1 MGGIKIMSGKLRPA
15 WVEINKE
22 KAIHNFLEVRRA
34 VGPDRKI
41 CAVVKADSY
50 GMGSLELS
58 KMYIEN
64 GVDML
69 AVAVL
74 DEALELREQFKDIGI
89 LVLGYTTEDF
99 YDTAIEN
106 NITLT
111 VYNYDHAVKLNNTAK
126 KLKKYA
132 KIHIK
137 VETGMNRLGFLP
149 TEENADKVAEINKM
163 ENIIIEGA
171 YSHHAKADEKD
182 KTTAH
187 MQAGRFIKFMDM
199 LEKRNVQIPIKHIA
213 NSATIIEMPEYYFDM
228 VRPGII
234 LSGFYPSDEV
244 DKDEYKFE
252 ICVTLK
258 AKLANVKT
266 IEAGE
271 GVGYGHLYRADKQ
284 VVVGTVPLGYAD
296 GYSRLLS
303 NKGYVVVKGI
313 KCPILGKVCMDQ
325 FMIDLS
331 NVTSPSIGDEVI
343 VYGDGTDGAMTAEDV
358 ANMRGTISYE
368 VLTNLAVK
376 RLPKIYV

>member
-1 MGGIKIMSGKLRPA
+1 MNEKLRPA
-15 WVEINKE
+15 WVEVNRE

-50 GMGSLELS
+50 GMGSMELS
-58 KMYIEN
+58 KMYLEN
-64 GVDML
+64 GVDMF
-69 AVAVL
+69 AVAVIG
-74 DEALELREQFKDIGI
+74 EAFELREEIKDKDI
-89 LVLGYTTEDF
+89 LVLGFTSEEFYED
-99 YDTAIEN
+99 AIEN
-106 NITLT
+106 DITLT
-111 VYNYDHAVKLNNTAK
+111 IYNYDHAVRLNEAAK
-126 KLKKYA
+126 KLNKKA

-149 TEENADKVAEINKM
+149 TVDNADKIADIAKM
-163 ENIIIEGA
+163 ENIKIEGA
-171 YSHHAKADEKD
+171 FSHQAKADERD

-187 MQAGRFIKFMDM
+187 MQADRFIKFMEM
-199 LEKRNVQIPIKHIA
+199 LEERNVEIPIKHIA

-244 DKDEYKFE
+244 DTEKYIFK

-258 AKLANVKT
+258 AKVANVKT
-266 IEAGE
+266 IDAGE
-271 GVGYGHLYRADKQ
+271 GVGYGHLYRTDKP
-284 VVVGTVPLGYAD
+284 VVVGTIPLGYAD

-303 NKGYVVVKGI
+303 NKGYVIVKGV

-325 FMIDLS
+325 FMVDLS
-331 NVTSPSIGDEVI
+331 NVDDPQIGDI
-343 VYGDGTDGAMTAEDV
+343 AIIYGDGTDGAMTAEDV

-368 VLTNLAVK
+368 VLTNLAVR

>member
-1 MGGIKIMSGKLRPA
+1 MNEKLRPA
-15 WVEINKE
+15 WVEVNKD
-22 KAIHNFLEVRRA
+22 KAIHNLLEVRRA

-41 CAVVKADSY
+41 CTVVKADSY
-50 GMGSLELS
+50 GMGSVELS

-64 GVDML
+64 GVDMF
-69 AVAVL
+69 AVAVIG
-74 DEALELREQFKDIGI
+74 EAFELREEIKEKDI
-89 LVLGYTTEDF
+89 LVLGFTSEEFYED
-99 YDTAIEN
+99 AIKN

-111 VYNYDHAVKLNNTAK
+111 IYNYDHAFRLNEAAK
-126 KLKKYA
+126 KLNKEA

-149 TEENADKVAEINKM
+149 TEENADKVAAIAKLG
-163 ENIIIEGA
+163 NIKIEGA

-187 MQAGRFIKFMDM
+187 MQAGRFIKFMEM
-199 LEKRNVQIPIKHIA
+199 LKERDVEIPTKHIA

-244 DKDEYKFE
+244 NTEKYKFE

-258 AKLANVKT
+258 ARLANVKT

-271 GVGYGHLYRADKQ
+271 GVGYGHLYRADKP
-284 VVVGTVPLGYAD
+284 VTVGTIPLGYAD

-303 NKGYVVVKGI
+303 NKGYVVVKGV
-313 KCPILGKVCMDQ
+313 KCQILGKVCMDQ
-325 FMIDLS
+325 FMVDLS
-331 NVTSPSIGDEVI
+331 NVENPQIGDVAI

-368 VLTNLAVK
+368 VLTNLAVR

>member
-1 MGGIKIMSGKLRPA
+1 MNEKLRPA
-15 WVEINKE
+15 WVEVNRE

-58 KMYIEN
+58 KMYLEN
-64 GVDML
+64 GVDMF
-69 AVAVL
+69 AVAVIG
-74 DEALELREQFKDIGI
+74 EAFELREEIKDKDI
-89 LVLGYTTEDF
+89 LVLGFTSEEF
-99 YDTAIEN
+99 YDDAIEN

-111 VYNYDHAVKLNNTAK
+111 IYDYNHAVRLNEAAK
-126 KLKKYA
+126 KLHKEA

-149 TEENADKVAEINKM
+149 TAENADKIANIAKM
-163 ENIIIEGA
+163 ENIKIEGA
-171 YSHHAKADEKD
+171 FSHQAKADEKD

-187 MQAGRFIKFMDM
+187 MQADRFVKFMEM
-199 LEKRNVQIPIKHIA
+199 LEERNVEIPVKHIA
-213 NSATIIEMPEYYFDM
+213 NSATIIELPEYYFDM

-244 DKDEYKFE
+244 DTEKYIFK

-258 AKLANVKT
+258 AKVANVKT
-266 IEAGE
+266 IDAGE
-271 GVGYGHLYRADKQ
+271 GVGYGHLYRADKP
-284 VVVGTVPLGYAD
+284 VVVGTIPLGYAD

-303 NKGYVVVKGI
+303 NKGYVVVKGV

-325 FMIDLS
+325 FMVELS
-331 NVTSPSIGDEVI
+331 NVENPQIGDVAT
-343 VYGDGTDGAMTAEDV
+343 VYGDGADGAMTAEDV

>member
-1 MGGIKIMSGKLRPA
+1 MNGKLRPA
-15 WVEINKE
+15 WVEVNRE

-34 VGPDRKI
+34 VGPNVKI

-50 GMGSLELS
+50 GMGSMELS
-58 KMYIEN
+58 KMYLEN
-64 GVDML
+64 GVDMF
-69 AVAVL
+69 AVAVIG
-74 DEALELREQFKDIGI
+74 EAFELREEIKDKDI
-89 LVLGYTTEDF
+89 LVLGFTSEEFYED
-99 YDTAIEN
+99 AIEN

-111 VYNYDHAVKLNNTAK
+111 VYNYDHAVRLNQTAK
-126 KLKKYA
+126 KLNKKA

-149 TEENADKVAEINKM
+149 TEENADKIADIAKM
-163 ENIIIEGA
+163 ENIAIEGA
-171 YSHHAKADEKD
+171 FSHQAKADERD

-187 MQAGRFIKFMDM
+187 MQAGRFIKFMGM
-199 LEKRNVQIPIKHIA
+199 LEERNVEIPVKHIA

-244 DKDEYKFE
+244 DTEKLKFK

-258 AKLANVKT
+258 AKVANVKT
-266 IEAGE
+266 IDAGE
-271 GVGYGHLYRADKQ
+271 GVGYGHLYRADKP
-284 VVVGTVPLGYAD
+284 VVVGTIPIGYAD

-303 NKGYVVVKGI
+303 NKGYVVINGV

-325 FMIDLS
+325 FMVDLS
-331 NVTSPSIGDEVI
+331 NVENPQIGDVAI
-343 VYGDGTDGAMTAEDV
+343 LYGDGTDGAMTAEDV

-376 RLPKIYV
+376 RLPKIYI

>member
-1 MGGIKIMSGKLRPA
+1 MNEKLRPA
-15 WVEINKE
+15 WVEVNRE

-58 KMYIEN
+58 KMYFEN
-64 GVDML
+64 GVDMF
-69 AVAVL
+69 AVAVIG
-74 DEALELREQFKDIGI
+74 EAFELRKEIKDKDI
-89 LVLGYTTEDF
+89 LVLGFTSEEF
-99 YDTAIEN
+99 YDDAIEN
-106 NITLT
+106 NIILT
-111 VYNYDHAVKLNNTAK
+111 IYDYNHAVRLNEAAK
-126 KLKKYA
+126 RLHKEA

-149 TEENADKVAEINKM
+149 TGENADKIADIAKF

-171 YSHHAKADEKD
+171 FSHQAKADEKD

-187 MQAGRFIKFMDM
+187 MQADRFIKFMEM
-199 LEKRNVQIPIKHIA
+199 LKERNVEIPIKHIA
-213 NSATIIEMPEYYFDM
+213 NSATIIELPEYYFDM

-244 DKDEYKFE
+244 DTEKYIFK

-258 AKLANVKT
+258 AKVANVKT

-271 GVGYGHLYRADKQ
+271 GVGYGHLYHADKQ
-284 VVVGTVPLGYAD
+284 VVVGTIPLGYAD

-303 NKGYVVVKGI
+303 NKGYVVVKGV

-325 FMIDLS
+325 FMVDLS
-331 NVTSPSIGDEVI
+331 NVENPQIDDVAI

-368 VLTNLAVK
+368 VLTNLAVR

>member
-1 MGGIKIMSGKLRPA
+1 MSGKLRPA
-15 WVEINKE
+15 WVEINRE
-22 KAIHNFLEVRRA
+22 KAIHNLLEVRRA
-34 VGPDRKI
+34 VGPDKKI

-58 KMYIEN
+58 KMYLEN
-64 GVDML
+64 GVDMF
-69 AVAVL
+69 AVAVIG
-74 DEALELREQFKDIGI
+74 EAFELREEIKDKDI
-89 LVLGYTTEDF
+89 LVLGFTSEEF
-99 YDTAIEN
+99 YDDAVANDI
-106 NITLT
+106 ILT
-111 VYNYDHAVKLNNTAK
+111 IYNYEHAAKLNEAAK
-126 KLKKYA
+126 KLNKDA

-149 TEENADKVAEINKM
+149 TEKNADIVAAIAKM
-163 ENIIIEGA
+163 ENIKIEGA

-187 MQAGRFIKFMDM
+187 MQAGRFIKFMEM
-199 LEKRNVQIPIKHIA
+199 LKERNVEIPTKHIA

-234 LSGFYPSDEV
+234 LSGFYPSKEV
-244 DKDEYKFE
+244 DTEKYIFK

-258 AKLANVKT
+258 AKVANVKT
-266 IEAGE
+266 IDAGE
-271 GVGYGHLYRADKQ
+271 GVGYGHLYRADKP
-284 VVVGTVPLGYAD
+284 VVVGTIPLGYAD

-303 NKGYVVVKGI
+303 NKGYVTVKGV

-325 FMIDLS
+325 FMVDLS
-331 NVTSPSIGDEVI
+331 DVENPQIGDVAT

-358 ANMRGTISYE
+358 AGMRGTISYE
-368 VLTNLAVK
+368 VLTNLAVR

>member
-1 MGGIKIMSGKLRPA
+1 MNGKLRPA
-15 WVEINKE
+15 WVEVNRE

-34 VGPDRKI
+34 VGPNVKI

-50 GMGSLELS
+50 GMGSMELS
-58 KMYIEN
+58 KMYLEN
-64 GVDML
+64 GVDMF
-69 AVAVL
+69 AVAVIG
-74 DEALELREQFKDIGI
+74 EAFELREEIKDKDI
-89 LVLGYTTEDF
+89 LVLGFTSEEFYED
-99 YDTAIEN
+99 AIEN

-111 VYNYDHAVKLNNTAK
+111 VYNYDHAVRLNQTAK
-126 KLKKYA
+126 KLNKKA

-149 TEENADKVAEINKM
+149 TEENADKIADIAKM
-163 ENIIIEGA
+163 ENIMIEGA
-171 YSHHAKADEKD
+171 FSHQAKADERD

-187 MQAGRFIKFMDM
+187 MQAGRFIKFMGM
-199 LEKRNVQIPIKHIA
+199 LEERNVKIPVKHIA

-244 DKDEYKFE
+244 DTEKLKFK

-258 AKLANVKT
+258 AKVANVKT
-266 IEAGE
+266 IDAGE
-271 GVGYGHLYRADKQ
+271 GVGYGHLYRADKP
-284 VVVGTVPLGYAD
+284 VVVGTIPIGYAD

-303 NKGYVVVKGI
+303 NKGYVVINGV

-325 FMIDLS
+325 FMVDLS
-331 NVTSPSIGDEVI
+331 NVENPQIGDVAI
-343 VYGDGTDGAMTAEDV
+343 LYGDGTDGAMTAEDV

-376 RLPKIYV
+376 RLPKIYI

>member
-1 MGGIKIMSGKLRPA
+1 MNEKIRPA
-15 WVEINKE
+15 WVEINRN

-34 VGPDRKI
+34 VGPNVKI

-50 GMGSLELS
+50 GMGSVELS
-58 KMYIEN
+58 KMYLEN
-64 GVDML
+64 GVDMF
-69 AVAVL
+69 AVAVIS
-74 DEALELREQFKDIGI
+74 EALELRDEIKDKDI
-89 LVLGYTTEDF
+89 LVLGYTPEEF
-99 YDTAIEN
+99 YDDAINN
-106 NITLT
+106 NITLAM
-111 VYNYDHAVKLNNTAK
+111 YDYELAEKLNEVARSLNKKAK
-126 KLKKYA
+126 V
-132 KIHIK
+132 HIK

-149 TEENADKVAEINKM
+149 TEDNADKVAKIAKM
-163 ENIIIEGA
+163 ENINIEGA
-171 YSHHAKADEKD
+171 FSHHAKADEKD

-187 MQAGRFIKFMDM
+187 KQAGKFISFMKM
-199 LEKRNVQIPIKHIA
+199 LEERNVNVPVKHIA
-213 NSATIIEMPEYYFDM
+213 NSATIIDMPEYYFDM

-244 DKDEYKFE
+244 NMDEYKFE

-258 AKLANVKT
+258 ARIANVKT

-271 GVGYGHLYRADKQ
+271 GVGYGHLFTANKNI
-284 VVVGTVPLGYAD
+284 VVGTIPLGYAD

-303 NKGYVVVKGI
+303 NKGYIVVKGV

-325 FMIDLS
+325 FMVDLS
-331 NVTSPSIGDEVI
+331 NVENPKIGDEAI

-368 VLTNLAVK
+368 VLTNLGK

>member
-1 MGGIKIMSGKLRPA
+1 MSEKLRPA
-15 WVEINKE
+15 WVEINRE
-22 KAIHNFLEVRRA
+22 KAVHNLLEVRRA
-34 VGPDRKI
+34 VGPDKKI

-58 KMYIEN
+58 KMYLEN
-64 GVDML
+64 GVDMF
-69 AVAVL
+69 AVAVIG
-74 DEALELREQFKDIGI
+74 EALELREEIKDKDI
-89 LVLGYTTEDF
+89 LVLGYTSEEF
-99 YDTAIEN
+99 YQDAIGN
-106 NITLT
+106 NVTLT
-111 VYNYDHAVKLNNTAK
+111 IYNYDHAARLNEAGKKLNK
-126 KLKKYA
+126 KA

-137 VETGMNRLGFLP
+137 VETGMNRLGFQP
-149 TEENADKVAEINKM
+149 TEENADKVAEIAKM
-163 ENIIIEGA
+163 PNILIEGA

-187 MQAGRFIKFMDM
+187 MQAGRFIKFMEM
-199 LEKRNVQIPIKHIA
+199 LEDRKVTIPTKHIA

-244 DKDEYKFE
+244 DMEKYKFK
-252 ICVTLK
+252 ICITLK

-266 IEAGE
+266 IDAGE
-271 GVGYGHLYRADKQ
+271 GVGYGHLYRADKP
-284 VVVGTVPLGYAD
+284 VVVGTIPLGYAD

-303 NKGYVVVKGI
+303 NKGYVVIKGV

-325 FMIDLS
+325 FMVDLS
-331 NVTSPSIGDEVI
+331 NVDNPQIGDVAI

-368 VLTNLAVK
+368 VLTNLAVR

>member
-1 MGGIKIMSGKLRPA
+1 MNEKIRPA
-15 WVEINKE
+15 WVEVNRK

-34 VGPDRKI
+34 VGPNVKI

-50 GMGSLELS
+50 GMGSVELS
-58 KMYIEN
+58 KMYLEN
-64 GVDML
+64 GVDMF
-69 AVAVL
+69 AVAVIS
-74 DEALELREQFKDIGI
+74 EAFELRQEIKDKDI
-89 LVLGYTTEDF
+89 LVLGYTPEEF
-99 YDTAIEN
+99 YDDAINN

-111 VYNYDHAVKLNNTAK
+111 VYNYELAERLNTVAK
-126 KLKKYA
+126 GLNKKA

-149 TEENADKVAEINKM
+149 TEENADKIDAIAKM
-163 ENIIIEGA
+163 ENIAIEGA
-171 YSHHAKADEKD
+171 FSHQAKADEKD

-187 MQAGRFIKFMDM
+187 KQAGRFISFMKM
-199 LEKRNVQIPIKHIA
+199 LEERNVTIPIKHIA
-213 NSATIIEMPEYYFDM
+213 NSATIIDLPEYYFDM

-244 DKDEYKFE
+244 NMDEYKFE

-258 AKLANVKT
+258 AKVANVKT

-271 GVGYGHLYRADKQ
+271 GVGYGHLFSTEKPT
-284 VVVGTVPLGYAD
+284 VVGTIPLGYAD

-303 NKGYVVVKGI
+303 NKGYIVVKGV

-325 FMIDLS
+325 FMVDLS
-331 NVTSPSIGDEVI
+331 GVENPQIGDEAI
-343 VYGDGTDGAMTAEDV
+343 IYGDGTDGAMTAEDV

-368 VLTNLAVK
+368 VLTNLGK

>member
-1 MGGIKIMSGKLRPA
+1 MNEKLRPA
-15 WVEINKE
+15 WVEVNRE

-50 GMGSLELS
+50 GMGSMELS
-58 KMYIEN
+58 KMYLEN
-64 GVDML
+64 GVDMF
-69 AVAVL
+69 AVAVIG
-74 DEALELREQFKDIGI
+74 EAFELREEIKNKDI
-89 LVLGYTTEDF
+89 LVLGFTSEEFYED
-99 YDTAIEN
+99 AIEN
-106 NITLT
+106 DITLT
-111 VYNYDHAVKLNNTAK
+111 IYNYDHAVRLNEAAK
-126 KLKKYA
+126 KLNKKA

-149 TEENADKVAEINKM
+149 TVDNADKIADIAKM
-163 ENIIIEGA
+163 ENIKIEGA
-171 YSHHAKADEKD
+171 FSHQAKADERD

-187 MQAGRFIKFMDM
+187 MQADRFIKFMEM
-199 LEKRNVQIPIKHIA
+199 LEERNVEIPIKHIA

-244 DKDEYKFE
+244 DTEKYIFK

-258 AKLANVKT
+258 AKVANVKT
-266 IEAGE
+266 IDAGE
-271 GVGYGHLYRADKQ
+271 GVGYGHLYRTDKP
-284 VVVGTVPLGYAD
+284 VVVGTIPLGYAD

-303 NKGYVVVKGI
+303 NKGYVIVKGV

-325 FMIDLS
+325 FMVDLS
-331 NVTSPSIGDEVI
+331 NVDDPQIGDLAI
-343 VYGDGTDGAMTAEDV
+343 IYGDGTDGAMTAEDV

-368 VLTNLAVK
+368 VLTNLAVR

>member
-1 MGGIKIMSGKLRPA
+1 MNEKLRPA
-15 WVEINKE
+15 WVEVNRE

-50 GMGSLELS
+50 GMGSMELS
-58 KMYIEN
+58 KMYLEN
-64 GVDML
+64 GVDMF
-69 AVAVL
+69 AVAVIG
-74 DEALELREQFKDIGI
+74 EAFELREEIKDKDI
-89 LVLGYTTEDF
+89 LVLGFTSEEFYED
-99 YDTAIEN
+99 AIEN
-106 NITLT
+106 DITLT
-111 VYNYDHAVKLNNTAK
+111 IYNYDHAVRLNEAAK
-126 KLKKYA
+126 KLNKKA

-149 TEENADKVAEINKM
+149 TVDNADKIADIAKM
-163 ENIIIEGA
+163 ENIKIEGA
-171 YSHHAKADEKD
+171 FSHQAKADERD

-187 MQAGRFIKFMDM
+187 MQADRFIKFMEM
-199 LEKRNVQIPIKHIA
+199 LEERNVEIPIKHIA

-244 DKDEYKFE
+244 DTEKYIFK

-258 AKLANVKT
+258 AKVANVKT
-266 IEAGE
+266 IDAGE
-271 GVGYGHLYRADKQ
+271 GVGYGHLYRTDKP
-284 VVVGTVPLGYAD
+284 VVVGTIPLGYAD

-303 NKGYVVVKGI
+303 NKGYVIVKGV

-325 FMIDLS
+325 FMVDLS
-331 NVTSPSIGDEVI
+331 NVDDPQIGDI
-343 VYGDGTDGAMTAEDV
+343 AIIYGDGTDGAMTAEDV
-358 ANMRGTISYE
+358 ANIRGTISYE
-368 VLTNLAVK
+368 VLTNLAVR

>member
-1 MGGIKIMSGKLRPA
+1 MGEKLRPA
-15 WVEINKE
+15 WVEINRE
-22 KAIHNFLEVRRA
+22 KAIHNLLEVRRA
-34 VGPDRKI
+34 VGPHRKI

-58 KMYIEN
+58 KLYVEN

-69 AVAVL
+69 AVAVIG
-74 DEALELREQFKDIGI
+74 EALELRKEIKNTDI
-89 LVLGYTTEDF
+89 LVLGYTTEEF
-99 YDTAIEN
+99 YSDAVEKD
-106 NITLT
+106 ITLT
-111 VYNYDHAVKLNNTAK
+111 IYNYDHAVKLDEVAR
-126 KLKKYA
+126 KLNKQA

-149 TEENADKVAEINKM
+149 TEENADLVAKIYSLK
-163 ENIIIEGA
+163 NIKIEGA
-171 YSHHAKADEKD
+171 YSHLAKADEKD

-187 MQAGRFIKFMDM
+187 MQAGRFIKFMEF
-199 LEKRNVQIPIKHIA
+199 LEKRNVEIPVKHIA
-213 NSATIIEMPEYYFDM
+213 NSAAIIDLPEYYFDM

-234 LSGFYPSDEV
+234 LTGFYPSDEV
-244 DKDEYKFE
+244 NTEEFNFK

-258 AKLANVKT
+258 AKIANVKT

-271 GVGYGHLYRADKQ
+271 GVGYGHLFKADKP

-303 NKGYVVVKGI
+303 NKGYVVVKGV

-325 FMIDLS
+325 FMIDLTE
-331 NVTSPSIGDEVI
+331 VDSPKIGDEVI

-358 ANMRGTISYE
+358 AKIRGTISYE
-368 VLTNLAVK
+368 VLTNLAVR

>member
-1 MGGIKIMSGKLRPA
+1 MSERLRPA
-15 WVEINKE
+15 WVEVNKE
-22 KAIHNFLEVRRA
+22 KAIHNLLEVRRA
-34 VGPDRKI
+34 VGPNKKI

-58 KMYIEN
+58 KMYLNN
-64 GVDML
+64 GVDMF
-69 AVAVL
+69 AVAVIG
-74 DEALELREQFKDIGI
+74 EALELRQEIKDKDI
-89 LVLGYTTEDF
+89 LVLGFTTEEF
-99 YDTAIEN
+99 YEEAIEN
-106 NITLT
+106 DITLT
-111 VYNYDHAVKLNNTAK
+111 IFNYEHALKLNEIAK
-126 KLKKYA
+126 ELNKDA

-149 TEENADKVAEINKM
+149 TSENANKIKDISKM
-163 ENIIIEGA
+163 QNIKIEGA

-187 MQAGRFIKFMDM
+187 MQAGRFIKFMEM
-199 LEKRNVQIPIKHIA
+199 LEERNVNIPTKHIA

-244 DKDEYKFE
+244 NTKEYKFQ

-271 GVGYGHLYRADKQ
+271 GVGYGHLYRAEEPI
-284 VVVGTVPLGYAD
+284 VVGTIPLGYAD

-303 NKGYVVVKGI
+303 NKGYVIVKGV

-325 FMIDLS
+325 FMIDLT
-331 NVTSPSIGDEVI
+331 NVDNPQIGDVAI
-343 VYGDGTDGAMTAEDV
+343 VYGDGTDGAMTAEDI

-376 RLPKIYV
+376 RLPKIYI

>member
-1 MGGIKIMSGKLRPA
+1 MSGKMRPA
-15 WVEINKE
+15 WVEINRE
-22 KAIHNFLEVRRA
+22 KAIHNFSEVRRA
-34 VGPDRKI
+34 VGPDKKI

-58 KMYIEN
+58 KMYLEN
-64 GVDML
+64 GVDMF
-69 AVAVL
+69 AVAVIG
-74 DEALELREQFKDIGI
+74 EAFELREEIKDKDI
-89 LVLGYTTEDF
+89 LVLGFTSEEF
-99 YDTAIEN
+99 YDDAIAN
-106 NITLT
+106 DITLT
-111 VYNYDHAVKLNNTAK
+111 IYNYEHAVKLNKAAK
-126 KLKKYA
+126 KLNKDA

-137 VETGMNRLGFLP
+137 VETGMNRLGFFP
-149 TEENADKVAEINKM
+149 TEENADKVADIAKM
-163 ENIIIEGA
+163 ENIKIEGA

-187 MQAGRFIKFMDM
+187 MQAGRFIKFMEM
-199 LEKRNVQIPIKHIA
+199 LKERNVEIPTKHIA

-244 DKDEYKFE
+244 DTEKYKFK

-258 AKLANVKT
+258 AKVANVKT
-266 IEAGE
+266 IDAGE
-271 GVGYGHLYRADKQ
+271 GVGYGHLYRADKP
-284 VVVGTVPLGYAD
+284 VVVGTIPLGYAD

-303 NKGYVVVKGI
+303 NKGYVVVKGV

-325 FMIDLS
+325 FMVDLS
-331 NVTSPSIGDEVI
+331 NVENPQIGDVAI

-358 ANMRGTISYE
+358 ADMRGTISYE
-368 VLTNLAVK
+368 VLTNLAVR

>member
-1 MGGIKIMSGKLRPA
+1 MNEKLRPA
-15 WVEINKE
+15 WVEVNRE

-58 KMYIEN
+58 KMYFEN
-64 GVDML
+64 GVDMF
-69 AVAVL
+69 AVAVIG
-74 DEALELREQFKDIGI
+74 EAFELRKEIKDKDV
-89 LVLGYTTEDF
+89 LVLGFTSEEF
-99 YDTAIEN
+99 YDDAIEN
-106 NITLT
+106 NIILT
-111 VYNYDHAVKLNNTAK
+111 IYDYNHAVRLNEAAK
-126 KLKKYA
+126 RLHKEA

-149 TEENADKVAEINKM
+149 TVENADKIADIAKF

-171 YSHHAKADEKD
+171 FSHQAKADEKD

-187 MQAGRFIKFMDM
+187 MQADRFIKFMEM
-199 LEKRNVQIPIKHIA
+199 LKERNVEIPIKHIA
-213 NSATIIEMPEYYFDM
+213 NSATIIELPEYYFDM

-244 DKDEYKFE
+244 DTEKYIFK

-258 AKLANVKT
+258 AKVANVKT

-271 GVGYGHLYRADKQ
+271 GVGYGHLYHADKQ
-284 VVVGTVPLGYAD
+284 VVVGTIPLGYAD

-303 NKGYVVVKGI
+303 NKGYVVVKGV

-325 FMIDLS
+325 FMVDLS
-331 NVTSPSIGDEVI
+331 NVENPQIDDVAI

-368 VLTNLAVK
+368 VLTNLAVR

>member
-1 MGGIKIMSGKLRPA
+1 MNGKLRPA
-15 WVEINKE
+15 WVEVNRE

-34 VGPDRKI
+34 VGPNVKI

-50 GMGSLELS
+50 GMGSMELS
-58 KMYIEN
+58 KMYLEN
-64 GVDML
+64 GVDMF
-69 AVAVL
+69 AVAVIG
-74 DEALELREQFKDIGI
+74 EAFELREEIKDKDI
-89 LVLGYTTEDF
+89 LVLGFTSEEFYED
-99 YDTAIEN
+99 AIEN

-111 VYNYDHAVKLNNTAK
+111 VYNYDHAVRLNQTAK
-126 KLKKYA
+126 KLNKKA

-149 TEENADKVAEINKM
+149 TEENADKIADIAKM
-163 ENIIIEGA
+163 ENIMIEGA
-171 YSHHAKADEKD
+171 FSHQAKADERD

-187 MQAGRFIKFMDM
+187 MQAGRFIKFMGM
-199 LEKRNVQIPIKHIA
+199 LEERNVEIPVKHIA

-244 DKDEYKFE
+244 DTEKLKFK

-258 AKLANVKT
+258 AKVANVKT
-266 IEAGE
+266 IDAGE
-271 GVGYGHLYRADKQ
+271 GVGYGHLYRADKP
-284 VVVGTVPLGYAD
+284 VVVGTIPIGYAD

-303 NKGYVVVKGI
+303 NKGYVVINGV

-325 FMIDLS
+325 FMVDLS
-331 NVTSPSIGDEVI
+331 NVENPQIGDVAI
-343 VYGDGTDGAMTAEDV
+343 LYGDGTDGAMTAEDV

-376 RLPKIYV
+376 RLPKIYI

>member
-1 MGGIKIMSGKLRPA
+1 MNGKLRPA
-15 WVEINKE
+15 WVEVNRE

-34 VGPDRKI
+34 VGPNVKI

-50 GMGSLELS
+50 GMCSMELS
-58 KMYIEN
+58 KMYLEN
-64 GVDML
+64 GVDMF
-69 AVAVL
+69 AVAVIG
-74 DEALELREQFKDIGI
+74 EAFELREEIKDKDI
-89 LVLGYTTEDF
+89 LVLGFTSEEFYED
-99 YDTAIEN
+99 AIEN

-111 VYNYDHAVKLNNTAK
+111 VYNYDHAVRLNQTAK
-126 KLKKYA
+126 KLNKKA

-149 TEENADKVAEINKM
+149 TEENADKIADIAKM
-163 ENIIIEGA
+163 ENIAIEGA
-171 YSHHAKADEKD
+171 FSHQAKANERD

-187 MQAGRFIKFMDM
+187 MQAGRFIKFMGM
-199 LEKRNVQIPIKHIA
+199 LEERNVKIPVKHIA

-244 DKDEYKFE
+244 DTEKLKFK

-258 AKLANVKT
+258 AKVANVKT
-266 IEAGE
+266 IDAGE
-271 GVGYGHLYRADKQ
+271 GVGYGHLYRADKP
-284 VVVGTVPLGYAD
+284 VVVGTIPIGYAD

-303 NKGYVVVKGI
+303 NKGYVVINGV

-325 FMIDLS
+325 FMVDLS
-331 NVTSPSIGDEVI
+331 NVENPQIGDVAI
-343 VYGDGTDGAMTAEDV
+343 LYGDGTDGAMTAEDV

-376 RLPKIYV
+376 RLPKIYI